1 MHKNICKNPHRYD
14 ASFDYLADYQGQT
27 GRHKCSGCAFE
38 LGHHH
43 ALVGAPK
50 AKNDSVLEC
59 IPDSQA
65 GSVRHKDAFEAYNH
79 GYNSVI
85 DMALRKAA

>member
-38 LGHHH
+38 LGRHH

-50 AKNDSVLEC
+50 AKNDSVLEY

-65 GSVRHKDAFEAYNH
+65 GFVRHKDAFEAYNH

-85 DMALRKAA
+85 GMALRKAA